1 MFGQVGVSTAS
12 RMVFV
17 TDSGRVISDRCPA
30 LTVEMWAPARCDIV
44 SCSAGGMT
52 LSSVPISDQDGIVCQ
67 AGWPEGSKS
76 WLRAAGRW
84 TAASKAAVGGVT
96 PVAKQAAQPREGGV
110 GAGGGEES
118 AA

>member
-1 MFGQVGVSTAS
+1 MFGQVVVSTAS

-52 LSSVPISDQDGIVCQ
+52 LSWVPISDQDGIVCQ
-67 AGWPEGSKS
+67 AGGPEGSKS

-84 TAASKAAVGGVT
+84 VAGSKAAVCGLT
-96 PVAKQAAQPREGGV
+96 PLAKQSSKPWYGGFGSV
-110 GAGGGEES
+110 RR
-118 AA
+118 

>member
-1 MFGQVGVSTAS
+1 MFGQVVVSTAS
-12 RMVFV
+12 RMVLV

-52 LSSVPISDQDGIVCQ
+52 LSWVPISDQDGIVCQ
-67 AGWPEGSKS
+67 AGGPEGSKS

-84 TAASKAAVGGVT
+84 GGGGRGRGWGVAPVGEAGGEARVGG
-96 PVAKQAAQPREGGV
+96 GG
-110 GAGGGEES
+110 
-118 AA
+118 

>member
-52 LSSVPISDQDGIVCQ
+52 LSWVPISDQDGIVCQ
-67 AGWPEGSKS
+67 AGGPEGSKS

-84 TAASKAAVGGVT
+84 VAASKAGGGGVA
-96 PVAKQAAQPREGGV
+96 PVGENWSKPRWGGV
-110 GAGGGEES
+110 GSVRG
-118 AA
+118 